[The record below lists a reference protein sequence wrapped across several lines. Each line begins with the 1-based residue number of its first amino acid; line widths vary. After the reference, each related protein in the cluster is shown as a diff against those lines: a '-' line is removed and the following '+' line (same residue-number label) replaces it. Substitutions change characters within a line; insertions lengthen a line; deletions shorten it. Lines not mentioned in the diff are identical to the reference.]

1 MKNTNIMDILKNYLS
16 NTTNKLINKHEI
28 EKAIKSI
35 NYEMEESIK
44 EFRKMFDY
52 ENVI

>member
-1 MKNTNIMDILKNYLS
+1 MNSLVNYLS
-16 NTTNKLINKHEI
+16 NPSNKLINKYEI

-44 EFRKMFDY
+44 EFRKMFNYDI
-52 ENVI
+52 EININ